1 MQLTKHHGLGNDF
14 LVALVDELPADAAAI
29 ARRVCDRR
37 RGIGAD
43 GLMFGLPGPS
53 AQGADTSPSATIVMV
68 LFNSDGSRPEMSG
81 NGIRCLAQ
89 AVAARDNIT
98 EGDIAIATDGGP
110 RVVTV
115 SPGRHAGEIMARVDM
130 GPVGEGP
137 GVDASL
143 SLTQAA
149 TADLGNPHLVV
160 RVDDPAVVDLA
171 VDGPAL
177 EQVYPDGMNVEFIA
191 PAVGKP
197 DTLDLVVWER
207 GAGITEACGT
217 GACAAAARAHEWG
230 LVGQQVTVQM
240 PGGDVVVEVGER
252 VFLNGPAE
260 LIATIEVA
268 SG

>member
-43 GLMFGLPGPS
+43 GLMFGLPGEPPTGEQV
-53 AQGADTSPSATIVMV
+53 ANIVMV

-98 EGDIAIATDGGP
+98 EGNIAIVTDGGP
-110 RVVTV
+110 RVVSV
-115 SPGRHAGEIMARVDM
+115 SPGRHPGEIMARVDM
-130 GPVGEGP
+130 GLVGAGP
-137 GVDASL
+137 GVEPSL
-143 SLTQAA
+143 LLEQAA

-160 RVDDPAVVDLA
+160 VVDDPAAVDLS
-171 VDGPAL
+171 VEGPAL
-177 EQVYPDGMNVEFIA
+177 EKVYPEGMNVEFIA
-191 PAVGKP
+191 ASAEEP

-230 LVGQQVTVQM
+230 LVGDRVTVQM
-240 PGGDVVVEVGER
+240 PGGDVVVEVGDR
-252 VFLNGPAE
+252 VYLNGPAE
-260 LIATIEVA
+260 MIAAIEVVH
-268 SG
+268 G